1 MTQETAQNFR
11 SITNWP
17 EDERPREK
25 LERFGPDKVSD
36 AELIAILLRTG
47 IKDESAVDI
56 ARRILKESGGVENLG
71 KMSIASLKRV
81 KGIGPAKAVTIGAAF
96 QLGLRFARANNSEKW
111 RQVHCSKDVAEYF
124 GPQLSILTVEIFQV
138 LILNSNNRVT
148 NVIQVSQ
155 GHLSAAAVHPR
166 EIFKAAID
174 HLASSIILMH
184 NHPSGNIKPSNE
196 DLRLTRQLV
205 SAGEMLGIPVR
216 DHIIIGG
223 NDFLSFA
230 DQGYL

>member
-1 MTQETAQNFR
+1 MQETTQNIR
-11 SITNWP
+11 SITSWP

-47 IKDESAVDI
+47 IKNESAVDI
-56 ARRILKESGGVENLG
+56 ARRILKDAGGVENLG
-71 KMSIASLKRV
+71 KMSIASLKRI

-96 QLGLRFARANNSEKW
+96 QLGLRFARANYSEKL
-111 RQVHCSKDVAEYF
+111 RQVHSSKDVAEYF
-124 GPQLSILTVEIFQV
+124 GPQLSIYTVEIFQV
-138 LILNSNNRVT
+138 LILNTNNRVT
-148 NVIQVSQ
+148 HVIQISK

-166 EIFKAAID
+166 EVFKAAID

-184 NHPSGNIKPSNE
+184 NHPSGNTKPSAE

-205 SAGEMLGIPVR
+205 SAGEILGIPVR

-223 NDFLSFA
+223 KNYFSFA

>member
-1 MTQETAQNFR
+1 MADAEKNFR
-11 SITNWP
+11 SITAWP

-25 LERFGPDKVSD
+25 LERFGPDKLTD

-47 IKDESAVDI
+47 IKNESAVDI
-56 ARRILKESGGVENLG
+56 ARRILYEAGGVENLG
-71 KMSIASLKRV
+71 RMSVASLKRV

-111 RQVHCSKDVAEYF
+111 VQIRSPKDVAKFY
-124 GPQLSILTVEIFQV
+124 GPELSIRTVEIFQV
-138 LILNSNNRVT
+138 LILNTNNRVT
-148 NVIQVSQ
+148 KVIQISQ

-184 NHPSGNIKPSNE
+184 NHPSGNPAPSNE
-196 DLRLTRQLV
+196 DLRLTKKIV
-205 SAGEMLGIPVR
+205 AGGELLGISVR
-216 DHIIIGG
+216 DHVIIGG
-223 NDFLSFA
+223 NDYTSFA
-230 DQGYL
+230 DEGYL